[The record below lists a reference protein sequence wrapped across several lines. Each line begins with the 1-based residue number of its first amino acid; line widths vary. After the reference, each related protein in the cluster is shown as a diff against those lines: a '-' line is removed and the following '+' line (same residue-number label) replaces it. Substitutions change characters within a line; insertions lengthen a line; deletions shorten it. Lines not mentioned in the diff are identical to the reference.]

1 MILWR
6 ISNYSDLSGMGGVL
20 HRGRWHNR
28 GKPVVYLAHSAAG
41 ALLEVLVH
49 IEASHPGE
57 LPRHYQLLEVELP
70 DDVSTSKVSLPEGD
84 AWREDFTITRR
95 CGDQWLAQNS
105 SLLLRVPSA
114 VVGRTSNF
122 LFNPMHQ
129 QASACRIVSAARYPF
144 DDRLF
149 GVG

>member
-6 ISNYSDLSGMGGVL
+6 ISNYADLSGMGGVL

-28 GKPVVYLAHSAAG
+28 GRPVVYLAHSAAG

-49 IEASHPGE
+49 IEASHPSE

-70 DDVSTSKVSLPEGD
+70 ETVATSTAKLPEGD
-84 AWREDFTITRR
+84 AWRDDFTTTRR
-95 CGDQWLAQNS
+95 CGDQWLTAGET
-105 SLLLRVPSA
+105 LLLRVPSA
-114 VVGRTSNF
+114 VVGRTSNY
-122 LFNPMHQ
+122 LFNPLHP
-129 QASACRIVSAARYPF
+129 QASECRILSAASYPF

-149 GVG
+149 GIR